1 MPRNLGATMSL
12 AHRVSPTGSAPEASS
27 GGLLSSLAGMSMA
40 SSSAAAGGLP
50 GGQPVGSADAQ
61 FVRQATAHLNDAE
74 RLSHIVR
81 TARDVKE
88 SEWEDP
94 TTLNPALAAAQKRLD
109 AMAAETDRVLQVM
122 TAAGTSAQMVS
133 GGDGA
138 HAESL
143 LRALEEAEQ
152 LSCRMAPKDE
162 DRAKLESLYH
172 STHVQLGAT
181 LSPALR
187 RAASAAPGDVEAC
200 RRAVQL
206 GNRAAR
212 LRKPLPQLDAQL
224 GAAVAQL
231 RLIEMEQQQ
240 RVRCGARCEALG
252 MPPPE
257 AWPPLSAESAV
268 ALMEQVAAKGLGQRM
283 DERGGLAA
291 RLRAAEA
298 AAEAAERRHREE
310 CRAGQQKI
318 AALQRSL
325 HEAEAARAAERTQV
339 AAQQR
344 AMAAQLQ
351 ELRASQA
358 ALRTQV
364 TQLEA
369 EVAKRDRWLDG
380 LAKPRG
386 GGALGALGLGP

>member
-1 MPRNLGATMSL
+1 M
-12 AHRVSPTGSAPEASS
+12 AP
-27 GGLLSSLAGMSMA
+27 
-40 SSSAAAGGLP
+40 AAAPGSLP

-81 TARDVKE
+81 AARDVKA

-94 TTLNPALAAAQKRLD
+94 ATLNPALDAAQKRLD
-109 AMAAETDRVLQVM
+109 AMAAETERVLQVM
-122 TAAGTSAQMVS
+122 AAAGTSAQMCS

-138 HAESL
+138 HADSL

-162 DRAKLESLYH
+162 DRARLESLYH
-172 STHVQLGAT
+172 AVHAQLGAT
-181 LSPALR
+181 LGPALR
-187 RAASAAPGDVEAC
+187 RAAAAAAPGDADAC
-200 RRAVQL
+200 RKAVAL

-212 LRKPLPQLDAQL
+212 LRTPLPQLEAQL

-231 RLIEMEQQQ
+231 RLLEVEQQQ
-240 RVRCGARCEALG
+240 RARCSARCEALG

-257 AWPPLSAESAV
+257 AWPPLSAESVV

-283 DERGGLAA
+283 DERGGLATQ
-291 RLRAAEA
+291 LRAAEA

-318 AALQRSL
+318 AALQRTL
-325 HEAEAARAAERTQV
+325 HETEAARAAERTQQ

-344 AMAAQLQ
+344 TMAAQLQ

-358 ALRTQV
+358 ALRAQV
-364 TQLEA
+364 AQLEA

-386 GGALGALGLGP
+386 GALDALGLGP